1 MVFRRISRR
10 AILSASSEIGTGDG
24 LDPRFDRPDEPTK
37 VRNRKALQ
45 LCAQIAE
52 TLSLLFADSADPV
65 LHNLLVTSVVP
76 HPTSARVLVT
86 VTTTVDLDLDL
97 RTSLS
102 HIEAA
107 RSRLRSEVAAA
118 VCRRKVPDLMFRVAR
133 RR

>member
-86 VTTTVDLDLDL
+86 VTTTVDLDL